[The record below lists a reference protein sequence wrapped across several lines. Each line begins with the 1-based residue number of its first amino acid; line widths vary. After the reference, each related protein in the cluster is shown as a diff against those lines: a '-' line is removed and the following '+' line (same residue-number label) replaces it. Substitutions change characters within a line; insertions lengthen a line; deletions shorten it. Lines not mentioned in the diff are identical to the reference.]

1 MERHCELLKLAGVV
15 EKVIKANL
23 DKEAVQIKRNVTEK
37 QNLLEEV
44 ACKFTNVPPGDSRIV
59 CNHILGLP
67 LEAESDLT
75 DIVECR
81 VLYDAAM
88 KVVEKGWYPEGM
100 FGDMFFKDHVFLPM
114 RRL

>member
-1 MERHCELLKLAGVV
+1 MKRHCELLKLAGVV

-23 DKEAVQIKRNVTEK
+23 DKVPVQIKRSVTEK

-44 ACKFTNVPPGDSRIV
+44 ACKFINVPPGDSRIV

-67 LEAESDLT
+67 LEAEADLT

-88 KVVEKGWYPEGM
+88 KVVEKGWYPEAM